1 MFFLQITSPQF
12 PVVVKMGH
20 AHSGMG
26 KVNLEFLS
34 IFSGPREHT
43 DVTILIFS
51 LLLL

>member
-34 IFSGPREHT
+34 IFSGPREHA